1 MKMKKEKLISE
12 YIDILNREQAPGK
25 DIWEENEM
33 PELTETIRKLK
44 GLKDPEYPGKDFER
58 KLADTTWKAYQE
70 KDGYKNVTEA
80 AREKKT
86 AGTQSR
92 RRSYLKPAFWGVGAA
107 AAVFLGVL
115 YFRDSN
121 QFINNPV
128 YAMEQAYE
136 EAGAYHGILTITS
149 INQEGEKNLQ
159 AEREVWADKE
169 GRYYVKELEGM
180 NKGLITVNNGAEKW
194 QLDETDKYIG
204 LYEAFPDNY
213 SFTFEIGKE
222 VDEIQKANEVTEMGK
237 ETVSGHESVLYLI
250 TPKGGDSYKL
260 WVDAKNGLP
269 LKKQTAVSNGIS
281 YEMSYQDISY
291 EKEIPAANLSYGD
304 LSGYTVNRDENW
316 QICATMEEAQSL
328 AGITSKLPT
337 MDNTSYSL
345 ASIGANAEEQSIKV
359 YFTLKGQDNKISII
373 EKAAVSGDET
383 AAGAITGTIGS
394 YNAEIIKD
402 AKEEEGKAVGSFG
415 EQTGLTSIRWQQDGR
430 EYRITGNGSMD
441 EMNVFIKA
449 LAGTEAVIAQAAT
462 DAPEV
467 KVDYD
472 IEVEEATQKEVDGGH
487 QPWKLDPAFVAQVFT
502 SLLISPEG
510 ITGDYP
516 IPYEDFK
523 VVENDGSSVVI
534 AVENEKSPVSK
545 VYLKQLVR
553 QDSTGIWTVVGYDK
567 AKNK

>member
-1 MKMKKEKLISE
+1 MKKEKLISE

-44 GLKDPEYPGKDFER
+44 SLKDPEYPGKDFER

-70 KDGYKNVTEA
+70 EDGHKNVTEA

-86 AGTQSR
+86 AGTQYR
-92 RRSYLKPAFWGVGAA
+92 RRSYLKPVFWGVGAA

-194 QLDETDKYIG
+194 QLDETDKYIS

-222 VDEIQKANEVTEMGK
+222 VDEIQKANEVTEAGK
-237 ETVSGHESVLYLI
+237 ETVSGHEAVLYLI
-250 TPKGGDSYKL
+250 TPKGGDTYKL

-291 EKEIPAANLSYGD
+291 EKEIPEANLSYGD

-328 AGITSKLPT
+328 AGITSKLPA

-345 ASIGANAEEQSIKV
+345 ASIGANAAEQSIKV

-472 IEVEEATQKEVDGGH
+472 IKVEEATQKEVDGGH